1 MEFSI
6 GRSQFFIRRIKMKTF
21 ILRNK
26 RLLIGCLS
34 ILLAVLSM
42 LCFLPKNVAKASADT
57 TSASVI
63 DCAENITFIGF
74 NKQSTEENGLQI
86 CANYYIPDE
95 YYLSENSYGV
105 LICPQSVLEKNG
117 ITGNWKE
124 ESAANGD
131 VMVNIVATTTYNVEG
146 GHLVRF
152 SLSNIPEAGA
162 DMLVFF
168 INYVENNETSEIA
181 YGVGANASYNGLSI
195 DNQTVD
201 LSDYVTQ
208 NEYNN
213 LRNQANEKIAEKDA
227 IIAEL
232 EASLGE
238 SGVDMSNFKTVAEY
252 NQMKAELEA
261 RIAELEESQD
271 AEQETEQPKEGMS
284 VKQILG
290 ISLGAVLLI
299 AIIVVVVA
307 VKNKKKGDYE

>member
-1 MEFSI
+1 
-6 GRSQFFIRRIKMKTF
+6 MKTF

-26 RLLIGCLS
+26 KLLISCFS
-34 ILLAVLSM
+34 ILLAVLTM

-57 TSASVI
+57 TTPTVKQ
-63 DCAENITFIGF
+63 CAENITFIGF
-74 NKQSTEENGLQI
+74 NKQQTEENGMQI
-86 CANYYIPDE
+86 CANYYVPDD
-95 YYLSENSYGV
+95 YFIADYTYGV
-105 LICPQSVLEKNG
+105 LVCPQSVLEKNG

-124 ESAANGD
+124 ESAAHDN
-131 VMVNIVATTTYNVEG
+131 VMADIVAANTYTVHG
-146 GHLVRF
+146 GHLLRLV
-152 SLSNIPEAGA
+152 LANIPEAGA

-168 INYVENNETSEIA
+168 INYVENTATGEIA

-238 SGVDMSNFKTVAEY
+238 EGVDMSKFKTEAEY

-261 RIAELEESQD
+261 RIAELEDSLD
-271 AEQETEQPKEGMS
+271 TEQDSEESKEGMS
-284 VKQILG
+284 FKQILG
-290 ISLGAVLLI
+290 ISLGAVLLV
-299 AIIVVVVA
+299 AIVVA
-307 VKNKKKGDYE
+307 VVTVKNKRKGDYE